1 MATQAMERMVREQVF
16 SIINPILEQ
25 ALGADILE
33 VSASEI
39 AVPILDAEGNEIYV
53 KVKVSV
59 PRGKRDDDNKYIP
72 YDGYEEHEAWEIV
85 KKERAEKKEASQRK
99 AEQKKEEAERKR
111 NAKKTIKSMKNDLQE
126 ILPSQKDA

>member
-1 MATQAMERMVREQVF
+1 MATQAMEKMVREQVF

-25 ALGADILE
+25 ALGADVLD

-39 AVPILDAEGNEIYV
+39 AIPILDAEGNEIYV
-53 KVKVSV
+53 KVKVTV

-85 KKERAEKKEASQRK
+85 KKERAEKKATAEANRAKKKEAS
-99 AEQKKEEAERKR
+99 ERKKD
-111 NAKKTIKSMKNDLQE
+111 AKKTIKTMKDDIKE
-126 ILPSQKDA
+126 VLPSQVGA